1 MICLKTPNFLFGS
14 FYSSLKNAILKKTS
28 IFTTYLCK
36 LTMLVSYFF
45 LKKRYFSNV
54 ELYQL
59 LINKKNRTFLYI
71 TINYNEDENAFFDVC
86 LLYSKTYT
94 KYISL
99 VQLKRLSKVER
110 TIYILSTSRGI
121 FNTSE
126 AIIYNIGGIPLL
138 EIF

>member
-14 FYSSLKNAILKKTS
+14 FYSSLKNAILKKIS
-28 IFTTYLCK
+28 IFSTYLCK
-36 LTMLVSYFF
+36 LTMLVSFFF

-54 ELYQL
+54 ELFQL
-59 LINKKNRTFLYI
+59 FVNKKNRSFLYI
-71 TINYNEDENAFFDVC
+71 TINYSEDESAFSDIC

-99 VQLKRLSKVER
+99 TQLQRLSKVER
-110 TIYILSTSRGI
+110 TIYVLSTSRGI

-126 AIIYNIGGIPLL
+126 ALIYKTGGIPLL
-138 EIF
+138 EVF